1 MPMESVGP
9 RNLVG
14 RTRNVSR
21 VVVAVAGLVMAV
33 RKYGQRAFRLS
44 RRKLGLRS
52 RTVKGVFASV

>member
-1 MPMESVGP
+1 VSVKSMGP

-21 VVVAVAGLVMAV
+21 VVIAVTRFVVTV
-33 RKYGQRAFRLS
+33 RKNGKRAFRLS